1 MLECARLSLMRSPN
15 YHADLRRRVA
25 GYLAAAERDRELQ
38 RDAPVDPD
46 LAFQQALELCE
57 LAGDSLTVPSDA
69 VRLREVSDARAA
81 WARVRKRTAWRQS
94 APANR

>member
-1 MLECARLSLMRSPN
+1 MCYTAVVRGPN
-15 YHADLRRRVA
+15 SHADLRRRVA
-25 GYLAAAERDRELQ
+25 GYRAAAERDRELQ
-38 RDAPVDPD
+38 RDAPVDPE

-57 LAGDSLTVPSDA
+57 LAGDSLTAPPDA

-94 APANR
+94 ARANR